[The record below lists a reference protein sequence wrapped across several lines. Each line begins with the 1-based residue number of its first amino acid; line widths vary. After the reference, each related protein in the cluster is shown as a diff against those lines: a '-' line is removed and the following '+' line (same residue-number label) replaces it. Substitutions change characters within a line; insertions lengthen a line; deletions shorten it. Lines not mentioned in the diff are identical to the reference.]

1 MNILWTVNA
10 LIPEVSKR
18 LGLSGGH
25 AISWVD
31 AMSKRLKSRDDI
43 KLAMVTSANVDSLKS
58 QEIDGIVY
66 YILPKNCNKVDYW
79 DSILAEFNP
88 DVIHA
93 YGTEQSHNILL
104 LENHGNLPIIGSLQG
119 ILTEY
124 EHHYYGG
131 LDFSTMLKYSKLQD
145 LFSSSGFFTGRNDYI
160 ERSKT
165 EQKQFNLLKFVEGRS
180 TWDRVSALNINPNL
194 KYYYCPRMIREPFF
208 RYEWNPSTVERHSL
222 FVSQGLSPLKGLHFV
237 LMAVAKLKN
246 KYPDIKLYVAGSDR
260 LHPKLLRQKLT
271 CSGYMNY
278 LKHLIKDLGVED
290 QVCYTGVLNAEQMAE
305 RTASVNAV
313 IIPSSIENA
322 PNSLAEA
329 EITGTP
335 TIATFVGGNMDM
347 LKHDEEGFLYCFNE
361 PNMLAE
367 YISRIFDSDELAM
380 KFSKNAKNTARKRH
394 DPQLLEDTLLQIYKN
409 VILINGK
416 ENERD

>member
-10 LIPEVSKR
+10 LIPEVSKQ

-31 AMSKRLKSRDDI
+31 AMSKRLKRRNDV
-43 KLAMVTSANVDSLKS
+43 KLAMATSADISSL
-58 QEIDGIVY
+58 QVHEIDGVRY
-66 YILPKNCNKVDYW
+66 FILPKDCDKVDYW
-79 DSILAEFNP
+79 DTIITDFVP

-104 LENHGNLPIIGSLQG
+104 LKNHRDLPIIGSLQG

-124 EHHYYGG
+124 QHHYYGG
-131 LDFSTMLKYSKLQD
+131 LDFSTMLRYSKLQD
-145 LFSSSGFFTGRNDYI
+145 LFSPSGFFTGRNDYI
-160 ERSKT
+160 KRSKT
-165 EQKQFNLLKFVEGRS
+165 EQKLFNLLKFVEGRS

-194 KYYYCPRMIREPFF
+194 QYFYCPRMIREPFF
-208 RYEWNPSTVERHSL
+208 KHEWSPSTMERHSL
-222 FVSQGLSPLKGLHFV
+222 FVSQALSPLKGLHFV
-237 LMAVAKLKN
+237 LMAMAKLKS
-246 KYPDIKLYVAGSDR
+246 KYPDIKLYVAGYDR

-271 CSGYMNY
+271 CSGYVNY
-278 LKHLIKDLGVED
+278 LKHLIKILGVEEL
-290 QVCYTGVLNAEQMAE
+290 VCFTGVLNAEEMAAK
-305 RTASVNAV
+305 TASVNAV

-347 LKHDEEGFLYCFNE
+347 LKHNEEGFLYCFNE

-367 YISRIFDSDELAM
+367 YISRIFDSDDLARQ
-380 KFSKNAKNTARKRH
+380 FSNKAKATARKRH
-394 DPQLLEDTLLQIYKN
+394 DPQLLESMLLNIYKE
-409 VILINGK
+409 VISRNKQNGHH
-416 ENERD
+416 